1 MERVAIRFLVAT
13 AVILAAAAVISGELV
28 DETSAT
34 AGLLWSTGKDEP
46 DPLSKAKPENSD
58 DSSAAA
64 VVNDHDDLDGGFSS
78 LEGML
83 HWAIGMKTFLL
94 FFESFF
100 FCFFSDNVAFFVIN

>member
-34 AGLLWSTGKDEP
+34 AGLSWSTGKDES
-46 DPLSKAKPENSD
+46 DLLSKAEPENSD

-83 HWAIGMKTFLL
+83 HWAIGMKAFLL
-94 FFESFF
+94 FFEFF
-100 FCFFSDNVAFFVIN
+100 LMFF